1 MTELIGTKSATLLQ
15 QTFSALQEDAEFT
28 AILGKRDLS
37 LLFVQYDPE
46 SVVFVSAEGV
56 SFTVDDRVPTLR
68 FELSGDTLHQLLTG
82 RLSLPRAAAAR
93 LLNVKGPVAR
103 LRELGEVL
111 PRVGAKYGELAA
123 RQAA

>member
-82 RLSLPRAAAAR
+82 RLSLPR
-93 LLNVKGPVAR
+93 
-103 LRELGEVL
+103 
-111 PRVGAKYGELAA
+111 VGAKYGELAA